1 MAFVTSICLLVL
13 AVLYLGESI
22 KHEGFQN
29 FYKKLAAFRD
39 VIGYWTFLYGIVG
52 SFLSI
57 FFAASA
63 RHGFLVFITSFLII
77 FLASPMAYPKL
88 EKFIKGDNPVLKEE
102 LQKMVN
108 AANNYGYVMS
118 GIAVILAGVCLST
131 LF

>member
-1 MAFVTSICLLVL
+1 MAFVTGICLLVL

-22 KHEGFQN
+22 KQEAFQK
-29 FYKKLAAFRD
+29 FYKKLAAFRGT
-39 VIGYWTFLYGIVG
+39 IGYWAFLYGIVG

-57 FFAASA
+57 FFAASTKQ
-63 RHGFLVFITSFLII
+63 GFLVFITSFLII

-88 EKFIKGDNPVLKEE
+88 QKYIKGDNPVFKEE
-102 LQKMVN
+102 LQKMVD

-131 LF
+131 IF

>member
-1 MAFVTSICLLVL
+1 MALVTCICLLVL
-13 AVLYLGESI
+13 AILYLGESI
-22 KHEGFQN
+22 KHEAFQK
-29 FYKKLAAFRD
+29 FYKKLATFRD
-39 VIGYWTFLYGIVG
+39 IIGYWAFLYGIVG
-52 SFLSI
+52 SFLSV

-88 EKFIKGDNPVLKEE
+88 EKFIKGDNPVMKEE

-131 LF
+131 FF

>member
-1 MAFVTSICLLVL
+1 MAFVTGICLLVL

-22 KHEGFQN
+22 KQEAFQN

-39 VIGYWTFLYGIVG
+39 TIGYWSFLYGIVG

-57 FFAASA
+57 FFAASSKQ
-63 RHGFLVFITSFLII
+63 GFLVFITSFLII

-88 EKFIKGDNPVLKEE
+88 QKFIKSDNPVFKEE
-102 LQKMVN
+102 LEKMVS

-118 GIAVILAGVCLST
+118 GIAVILAGICLST
-131 LF
+131 IF